1 MRYKIIAVLFA
12 AMWGLL
18 VFRIYQISIKS
29 NFYYERLA
37 KENIER
43 KTYLKPVRG
52 EILDNKG
59 DFLAINK
66 MGFSLSISPHLQ
78 REKGA
83 VDEVIATIQSYFT
96 DINVTLMR
104 AVYKKHNSPYNHKYI
119 KVLDFISYD
128 KMIRAYANLA
138 EDPRIQ
144 IAAETKRYYP
154 QGYSAAHIV
163 GYIGRSNAKENKA
176 DKVVSIVG
184 RTGKSGL
191 ERYYNPMLEGEFGFV
206 LSKVNARNQALEML
220 ERKEPSSNRNLQVYL
235 DMDLQK
241 YIYKRLGKTPAVVVV
256 MRTTGEVLAA
266 VSNPSYDPNLF
277 VTGISHKDWR
287 ALQANLGHPFTNK
300 FIHAVYPPG
309 SVIKMGVAL
318 AASGETHEGN
328 NTLDEHEFCNGYIQI
343 DKSKHKFRCW
353 SKWGHRDVGT
363 VRSIRESCDVFYYNK
378 SLKIG
383 IDKISKTLHQIG
395 LGIKTG
401 LDLPREY
408 NGIIPDKKWKMKRYH
423 QPWYKGETVIAAI
436 GQGYDNVTPMQVAR
450 YTGFLA
456 TGNLVRPTFA
466 MKINGKPVKI
476 PSKKIRFSTKHMLQ
490 IRQGMYEACN
500 VRTGTAY
507 DTLSQTKA
515 GLPIVVAGKTG
526 TAQVVSIPQEIKKR
540 VKEDEMAYFRK
551 SHAWITTYAPFRKPE
566 YVVTVLI
573 EHGGHG
579 GSAAG
584 PVAADIYKWLYVNGY
599 FHDHPKEQVQA
610 PLKAKKSEAEAK
622 QRAFFDK
629 LRQQQ
634 AQAKQKE
641 KNSTTDEST
650 Q

>member
-1 MRYKIIAVLFA
+1 MRYKIITLLFA
-12 AMWGLL
+12 AVWSLL
-18 VFRIYQISIKS
+18 IFRLYQISIKS

-43 KTYLKPVRG
+43 KTYIKPVRG
-52 EILDNKG
+52 EILDSKG

-66 MGFSLSISPHLQ
+66 MGFSLSIAPHL
-78 REKGA
+78 RRKKGSL
-83 VDEVIATIQSYFT
+83 DEVIRTILDHFP
-96 DINVTLMR
+96 DLDEMMMR
-104 AVYKKHNSPYNHKYI
+104 KVYKKHSSPYNHKYI
-119 KVLDFISYD
+119 QVIDFISYD
-128 KMIRAYANLA
+128 QMLRAYPSLV
-138 EDPRIQ
+138 EDSRIRVEAQ
-144 IAAETKRYYP
+144 TRRYYP
-154 QGYSAAHIV
+154 HGYFAAHIV

-191 ERYYNPMLEGEFGFV
+191 ERYYNKLLEGELGFV
-206 LSKVNARNQALEML
+206 VSKVNAHNQALELL
-220 ERKEPSSNRNLQVYL
+220 EKKDPVSNRNLQVYL
-235 DMDLQK
+235 DMNLQK
-241 YIYKRLGKTPAVVVV
+241 YIYKRLHGLAAVVVV
-256 MRTTGEVLAA
+256 MRTDGAVLSA

-318 AASGETHEGN
+318 AASRESHDGN
-328 NTLDEHEFCNGYIQI
+328 NTLDEHEFCKGYIQI

-353 SKWGHRDVGT
+353 SKWGHREVDT

-450 YTGFLA
+450 YTNFLA
-456 TGNLVRPTFA
+456 TGKLVRPTFA
-466 MKINGKPVKI
+466 MKINGEPVPI
-476 PSKKIRFSTKHMLQ
+476 PYKRISFNARHMRQ
-490 IRQGMYEACN
+490 IRQGMYEVCN

-507 DTLSQTKA
+507 RTLSKERA
-515 GLPIVVAGKTG
+515 NLPITVAGKTG

-540 VKEDEMAYFRK
+540 VKEKDMAYFRK
-551 SHAWITTYAPFRKPE
+551 SHAWITTYAPYKNPE
-566 YVVTVLI
+566 YVVTVLV

-584 PVAADIYKWLYVNGY
+584 PIAADIYKWLYANGY
-599 FHDHPKEQVQA
+599 FKEHPIEEV
-610 PLKAKKSEAEAK
+610 EAEQEAMQTENEAK
-622 QRAFFDK
+622 MKQFLEK
-629 LRQQQ
+629 L
-634 AQAKQKE
+634 KQK
-641 KNSTTDEST
+641 
-650 Q
+650 QP